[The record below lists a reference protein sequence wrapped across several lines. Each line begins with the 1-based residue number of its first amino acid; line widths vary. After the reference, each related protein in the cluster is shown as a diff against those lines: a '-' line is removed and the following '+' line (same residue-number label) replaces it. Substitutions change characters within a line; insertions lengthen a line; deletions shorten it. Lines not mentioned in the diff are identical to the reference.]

1 MKNKTELIDTYYN
14 WFMDECSNPYDELEW
29 LINCA
34 LKSKEKDNVIEALET
49 TCKHYKD
56 ERGNTQNLSDYDP
69 IIL

>member
-34 LKSKEKDNVIEALET
+34 LESKEKDNVIEALET

-56 ERGNTQNLSDYDP
+56 ETGNTQNLSDYDP

>member
-34 LKSKEKDNVIEALET
+34 LSSKEKDNVIEALET
-49 TCKHYKD
+49 TYKHFND
-56 ERGNTQNLSDYDP
+56 EV
-69 IIL
+69 

>member
-34 LKSKEKDNVIEALET
+34 LASKEKDNVIEALET
-49 TCKHYKD
+49 TYKHFND
-56 ERGNTQNLSDYDP
+56 EK
-69 IIL
+69 

>member
-34 LKSKEKDNVIEALET
+34 LESKEKDNVIEALET
-49 TCKHYKD
+49 THKHFND
-56 ERGNTQNLSDYDP
+56 EV
-69 IIL
+69 

>member
-34 LKSKEKDNVIEALET
+34 LESKERDNVIEALET

-56 ERGNTQNLSDYDP
+56 ETGNTQNLSDYDP